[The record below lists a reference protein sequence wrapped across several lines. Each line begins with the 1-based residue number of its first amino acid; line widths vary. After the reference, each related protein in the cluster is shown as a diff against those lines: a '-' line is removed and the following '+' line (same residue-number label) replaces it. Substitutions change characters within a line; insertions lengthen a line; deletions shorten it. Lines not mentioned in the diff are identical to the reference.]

1 MKGKHVEVQEGHS
14 SLNILEN
21 ENKSL
26 TDSFR
31 SLTKIKE
38 YNTGFMDLKSGACD
52 APIVDIPLAKY
63 HMKDKGADKFKIL
76 DEPITLEQY
85 GIAFKKWNDNLK
97 NQIQKTLDEMYNDS
111 TVNKIAQKYNEYDI
125 EASLISP

>member
-1 MKGKHVEVQEGHS
+1 LKGKHVEVQEGHS

-26 TDSFR
+26 TDSFG

-52 APIVDIPLAKY
+52 ALIVDIPLAKY

-76 DEPITLEQY
+76 DEPIEQY
-85 GIAFKKWNDNLK
+85 GIAFKK
-97 NQIQKTLDEMYNDS
+97 
-111 TVNKIAQKYNEYDI
+111 
-125 EASLISP
+125 

>member
-1 MKGKHVEVQEGHS
+1 MKGKSVEVQEGHS

-26 TDSFR
+26 TDSFG

-38 YNTGFMDLKSGACD
+38 YNTGFMDLESGACD
-52 APIVDIPLAKY
+52 ALIVDIPLAKY

-76 DEPITLEQY
+76 DEHITLEQY
-85 GIAFKKWNDNLK
+85 GIAFKKGNDNLK
-97 NQIQKTLDEMYNDS
+97 NQIQKIDEMYNDG
-111 TVNKIAQKYNEYDI
+111 TVSKIAQKYNDYDI